1 MLEDALNLILKW
13 NDYHAK
19 YIYGEVVPALD
30 IVKQGPIKKLNKDF
44 CVRQSHLE
52 SDYRKLSFM
61 NFYTSDGFEIVLK
74 DFKNVFSDVLTLK
87 ELKSVNQ
94 VFLKSVF
101 HELYQKDKKLKYS
114 I

>member
-1 MLEDALNLILKW
+1 
-13 NDYHAK
+13 
-19 YIYGEVVPALD
+19 
-30 IVKQGPIKKLNKDF
+30 
-44 CVRQSHLE
+44 
-52 SDYRKLSFM
+52 M
-61 NFYTSDGFEIVLK
+61 NFYASDGFEIVLK